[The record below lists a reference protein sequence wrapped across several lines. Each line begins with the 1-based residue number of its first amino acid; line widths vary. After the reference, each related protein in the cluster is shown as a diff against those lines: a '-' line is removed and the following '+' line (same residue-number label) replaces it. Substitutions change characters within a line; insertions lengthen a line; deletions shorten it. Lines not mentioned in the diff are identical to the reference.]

1 MFWTMFPPR
10 PLICP
15 LILPH
20 TFRCKAPRKAPRKA
34 WRKTSPNGHA
44 GKISGRA
51 GKISGRV
58 RNVPF
63 NVPRG
68 VPRDVAIRVA
78 FKVALDPPLD
88 VRSLVP
94 LGVET
99 PTTIPKAERRLQ
111 FPDDADG
118 GGLSTTPQSGRTA
131 DPQHTRMKD
140 VSIRSGRHPKL
151 APPNSA
157 ACGALS
163 NQFLNL
169 LHIFPACF

>member
-1 MFWTMFPPR
+1 MRLRGCRQNLTER
-10 PLICP
+10 CVPLSS
-15 LILPH
+15 LLDVSLNVA
-20 TFRCKAPRKAPRKA
+20 R
-34 WRKTSPNGHA
+34 G
-44 GKISGRA
+44 
-51 GKISGRV
+51 
-58 RNVPF
+58 VPF
-63 NVPRG
+63 NVTSNVAWN
-68 VPRDVAIRVA
+68 VP
-78 FKVALDPPLD
+78 LDLPLD

-118 GGLSTTPQSGRTA
+118 GGLSTTPQSGRIA

-157 ACGALS
+157 ACWCS
-163 NQFLNL
+163 VQS
-169 LHIFPACF
+169 IP